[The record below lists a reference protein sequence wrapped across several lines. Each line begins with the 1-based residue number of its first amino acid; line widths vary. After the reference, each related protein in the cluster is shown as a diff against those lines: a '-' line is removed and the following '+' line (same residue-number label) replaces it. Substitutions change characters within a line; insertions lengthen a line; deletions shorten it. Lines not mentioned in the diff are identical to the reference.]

1 MKIEKDGKTYILQ
14 ERVEEIIQSRIAK
27 HSSKSSELESKLG
40 EYQKQMEAAQKQA
53 EAAQNLQQKLTDLE
67 GKLATSQNK
76 YNRYTS
82 ISRQGITD
90 PQLVKLLEWSYD
102 EDMRDL
108 KKSDQKPLGDW
119 LQGYIENPNAAPIT
133 IRPHLP
139 QQYKEGPN
147 TGDEE
152 LKVRAGPQ
160 ENNLEQIAPKK
171 PAPSKS
177 VNQGALPAPEIA
189 SHFDRMKDLNYY
201 SNNRDEI
208 RRQWYDQFKRG
219 K

>member
-27 HSSKSSELESKLG
+27 HSSKSSELESKLA
-40 EYQKQMEAAQKQA
+40 EYQKQIEAAQKQA

-108 KKSDQKPLGDW
+108 KKADQKPLGEW
-119 LQGYIENPNAAPIT
+119 LQGYIENPNTAPIT

-139 QQYKEGPN
+139 QQYKEGP
-147 TGDEE
+147 
-152 LKVRAGPQ
+152 KVETEVAAAAEPTSTQ
-160 ENNLEQIAPKK
+160 APAPSKK

-177 VNQGALPAPEIA
+177 VNQGALPAPEIS

-208 RRQWYDQFKRG
+208 RRQWYDQFKKR
-219 K
+219 